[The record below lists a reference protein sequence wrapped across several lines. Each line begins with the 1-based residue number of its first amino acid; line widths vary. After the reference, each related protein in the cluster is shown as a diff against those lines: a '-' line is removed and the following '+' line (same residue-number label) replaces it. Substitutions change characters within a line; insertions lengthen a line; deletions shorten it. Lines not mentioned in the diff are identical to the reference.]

1 MIGYWT
7 GNLRDDAQPKQATI
21 TANSVNRTTRFF
33 IPHPF
38 SYLPAAAPPTCVP
51 SGRGGGLCLVR
62 SWPVPYERD
71 TCPFPSIE
79 HYPAMSL
86 RAVIPR
92 LTIDDA
98 IANRMIELSVAI
110 DVVPRHAVRPARPCC
125 CGCRQ
130 AWIAVYRGAA
140 G

>member
-1 MIGYWT
+1 MGYWT

-62 SWPVPYERD
+62 SW
-71 TCPFPSIE
+71 
-79 HYPAMSL
+79 AL
-86 RAVIPR
+86 PR
-92 LTIDDA
+92 
-98 IANRMIELSVAI
+98 
-110 DVVPRHAVRPARPCC
+110 VRPGRREQRDLVGRQRP
-125 CGCRQ
+125 
-130 AWIAVYRGAA
+130 AVYRNLVYLPGEIIAA
-140 G
+140 LHCRDDDVVGGLVWPP